1 MAFRQALEEEK
12 DLRNQVW
19 DSSGWGRPG
28 MGCFSGKHRIFWGR
42 EVALGLRITDQA
54 ASLTSHGG
62 HRSAR
67 WKDGES
73 PPSTKRGQQRSSGC
87 RYKVPALHSPRLIS
101 PRYSTQPGVSGM
113 RQPPMGSPKIVP
125 RNSVVFFFVTLF
137 FMIRWRNWVTEGF
150 NVGVNSRQLPW
161 RSSD

>member
-73 PPSTKRGQQRSSGC
+73 PQAPSVGNRGPRVAVTKYPPCTHQGWLVQDTQHNLGSQVWGSPQR
-87 RYKVPALHSPRLIS
+87 AAPRLSLGILFL
-101 PRYSTQPGVSGM
+101 
-113 RQPPMGSPKIVP
+113 
-125 RNSVVFFFVTLF
+125 FFFFCNFSFHDQMRKLSH
-137 FMIRWRNWVTEGF
+137 R
-150 NVGVNSRQLPW
+150 GV
-161 RSSD
+161 